1 MNKNKDISRIY
12 EDILDA
18 IEENIYDPD
27 LVIGLKKRFG
37 SDFDYLQKT
46 FSYVADM
53 GFYEYIRKRKLT
65 RAALDIL
72 DTRSYGNNTYSKM
85 GYKSRNSFENAFREY
100 HGCSPRALLR
110 DPSRANLFQ
119 KFSVVIQLQ
128 GGDPFFY
135 RTEDKDAI
143 TLYGR
148 SSVFPYSTSEQEV
161 PQFFLSHYRN
171 DSLSD
176 HFSVARDTEDG
187 DSFTFFLGTEE
198 TTENGTEIFTI
209 PASTWLV
216 FELTGRYPLVSRIFR
231 RKLFTWFLPQLNSD
245 VHLSSDIYVERYCGG
260 DPSSDDFRQE
270 VWLPVR
276 KIVR

>member
-27 LVIGLKKRFG
+27 LVIRLKKRFG
-37 SDFDYLQKT
+37 SDIDYLQKT

-143 TLYGR
+143 TLYGI

-171 DSLSD
+171 DSLCD
-176 HFSVARDTEDG
+176 HFSVSRDTEDG
-187 DSFTFFLGTEE
+187 DSFMFFLGTEE
-198 TTENGTEIFTI
+198 TAENGTEVFTI

-245 VHLSSDIYVERYCGG
+245 VHLSSDIYVERYYGG

-276 KIVR
+276 KTVR